1 MADLLEAHP
10 IPVQEML
17 TEAQRELHLRRS
29 VYPRQVS
36 RGAMTQAAADRQIR
50 VQQAI
55 VQTLQR
61 LVDG

>member
-1 MADLLEAHP
+1 MPDLLDDHP
-10 IPVQEML
+10 IPLPEQLV
-17 TEAQRELHLRRS
+17 EAQRELHLRRS

-55 VQTLQR
+55 VRTLQR
-61 LVDG
+61 LVG